1 MKLLEKTRI
10 GSKVYKKY
18 DTPKTPRQRILDSS
32 HVLDKD
38 KEKLRKIYASLN
50 PAELGRKITRLRQK
64 LFQIEKKKDSSKQQ
78 NAA

>member
-32 HVLDKD
+32 HVSDKD
-38 KEKLRKIYASLN
+38 KEKLRKIYASLT
-50 PAELGRKITRLRQK
+50 ITL
-64 LFQIEKKKDSSKQQ
+64 LSLEEKSPICSKSSFR
-78 NAA
+78 